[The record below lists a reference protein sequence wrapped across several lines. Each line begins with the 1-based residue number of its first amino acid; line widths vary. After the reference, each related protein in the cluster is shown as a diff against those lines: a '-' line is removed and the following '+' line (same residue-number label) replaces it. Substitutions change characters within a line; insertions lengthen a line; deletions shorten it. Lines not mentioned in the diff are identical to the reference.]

1 MTPLCIA
8 EFERIDRHGNVDCIV
23 EVDVNIDCDIDITGG
38 PADDTEENCACA
50 TAAIRIAAIDRR
62 ICFIIN
68 VIKMLIR

>member
-38 PADDTEENCACA
+38 PADD
-50 TAAIRIAAIDRR
+50 ISRY
-62 ICFIIN
+62 
-68 VIKMLIR
+68 